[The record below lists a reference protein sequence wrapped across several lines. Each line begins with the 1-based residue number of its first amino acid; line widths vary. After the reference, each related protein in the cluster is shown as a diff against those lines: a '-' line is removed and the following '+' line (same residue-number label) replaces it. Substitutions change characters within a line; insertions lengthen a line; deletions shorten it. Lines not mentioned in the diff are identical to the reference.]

1 MSSKHTAVKP
11 VTRRPK
17 ARKPVRTPTPH
28 DAQDEAS
35 PYVLG
40 YLLKSL
46 QHSLRQAMD
55 EALRKNSMSFAHF
68 ATLFSVASSPGA
80 PGAQLARTAFVTAQ
94 AMNTILKRLE
104 KDGLIVREPHPD
116 NLRADRWYI
125 TPAGTRAMQRA
136 RTRCAPVLERMVVL
150 LNKLE
155 MGRFED
161 YLRRCIAGLEDQ
173 TPATPGLHGA
183 KPKS

>member
-1 MSSKHTAVKP
+1 M
-11 VTRRPK
+11 
-17 ARKPVRTPTPH
+17 PTPH
-28 DAQDEAS
+28 DPQHEAL

-68 ATLFSVASSPGA
+68 ATLFSVSSAPGA
-80 PGAQLARTAFVTAQ
+80 PGAQLARTGFVTAQ
-94 AMNTILKRLE
+94 AMNTILQRLE
-104 KDGLIVREPHPD
+104 KDGLILREPHPN

-125 TPAGTRAMQRA
+125 TPAGVRAMQRA
-136 RTRCAPVLERMVVL
+136 RTRCAPVLERMVAS
-150 LNKLE
+150 LNE
-155 MGRFED
+155 TETARFED

-173 TPATPGLHGA
+173 NPAPTGLSG
-183 KPKS
+183 PKRKS

>member
-17 ARKPVRTPTPH
+17 ARRPVRVPTPH
-28 DAQDEAS
+28 DARDEAS

-68 ATLFSVASSPGA
+68 ATLFSVSSAPGT

-94 AMNTILKRLE
+94 AMNTILQRLE
-104 KDGLIVREPHPD
+104 KDGLILREPHPN

-125 TPAGTRAMQRA
+125 TPSGTRAMQKA
-136 RTRCAPVLERMVVL
+136 RTRCAPVLERMVASL
-150 LNKLE
+150 SGTE
-155 MGRFED
+155 TARFED

-173 TPATPGLHGA
+173 SSVPTGLSVS
-183 KPKS
+183 KSKG